1 MNGRMLF
8 INVSQILDF
17 SELGSRPQDF
27 MRKGYYILAD
37 KGYHLLLWLL
47 VPFTVVNGMLSAHKK
62 KVGDDKYPGEP
73 AFDIPGAMTEQSRL

>member
-1 MNGRMLF
+1 M
-8 INVSQILDF
+8 DF

-62 KVGDDKYPGEP
+62 KVRDDKFPGEP